1 MRLVTAASRFEVRE
15 QYLPYFFP
23 RLLQPLLDAKKS
35 GINDQAIAE
44 IVDFMDDYY
53 LTLEDREIVLELGM
67 DSNNA
72 EALTKQ
78 IAPATKASFTKK
90 YNATTQ

>member
-23 RLLQPLLDAKKS
+23 RLIQPLLDAKKTGDNEGATS
-35 GINDQAIAE
+35 D

-53 LTLEDREIVLELGM
+53 LTLEDREAILELGM
-67 DSNNA
+67 DENDVEVLNKRVS
-72 EALTKQ
+72 
-78 IAPATKASFTKK
+78 PATKAAFTRK
-90 YNATTQ
+90 YNTATQ